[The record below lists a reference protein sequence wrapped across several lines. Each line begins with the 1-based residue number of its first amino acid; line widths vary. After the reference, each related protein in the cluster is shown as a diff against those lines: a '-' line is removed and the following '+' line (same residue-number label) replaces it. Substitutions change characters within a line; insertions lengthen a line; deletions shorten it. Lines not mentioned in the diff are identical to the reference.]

1 VAFLIIDRRLNGKH
15 KSAVNRQRFLRRYR
29 KHIKEAV
36 ADAVGK
42 RSITDIERGE
52 EISIPKKDVSEPV
65 FRHGHGGRQTGIL
78 PGNREFITGDKIKR
92 PSGGAG
98 GGGGPGATG
107 SGEGMDDFTFALTQE
122 EFMDFVFEDLEL
134 PNLAK
139 KQIKDTDSYKL
150 IKGGYTNEGIPA
162 RLNVVQSLRSAYA
175 RRIALSG
182 AIRRQIDVLETELE
196 KLEAAE
202 SGKADSHRAGD
213 LDGDRANLT
222 MDGPNQIIHI
232 RIREIKNELD
242 RLRRRLNHI
251 PFLDDF
257 DLRYNNVIQQ
267 PMPTSSAVM
276 FCIMDVSGSMTQDIK
291 DIAKRF
297 FILLYLF
304 LQRNYQKIDL
314 VFIRHHTSA
323 SEVDEQE
330 FFYARDT
337 GGTIVSSAL
346 KLMHKIVCERYPAS
360 DWNIYVAQASDG
372 DNWDDDSPL
381 CSDLL
386 LTKIMSLV
394 QYYAYVEITPREH
407 QALWHTYEGIV
418 ETFPDNFAMQQIEG
432 LGDIY
437 PVFHDLFQRRTT

>member
-1 VAFLIIDRRLNGKH
+1 MAFLIIDRRLNGKH

-29 KHIKEAV
+29 KHIKKAV

-52 EISIPKKDVSEPV
+52 EISIPKKDISEPI
-65 FRHGHGGRQTGIL
+65 FRHGRGGRQTGVL
-78 PGNREFITGDKIKR
+78 PGNKEFITGDKIKR
-92 PSGGAG
+92 PPGGAG
-98 GGGGPGATG
+98 GGGPGASD
-107 SGEGMDDFTFALTQE
+107 SGKGMDEFTFELTQE
-122 EFMDFVFEDLEL
+122 EFMNFMFEDLEL

-150 IKGGYTNEGIPA
+150 IKGGYTKEGIPA

-182 AIRRQIDVLETELE
+182 ATRRQIKVLEAELE
-196 KLEAAE
+196 KFGTQKSEQPDSPTNDLAANPDDVTE
-202 SGKADSHRAGD
+202 DSPKEDTH
-213 LDGDRANLT
+213 N
-222 MDGPNQIIHI
+222 

-242 RLRRRLNHI
+242 RLQRRLNHI

-257 DLRYNNVIQQ
+257 DLKYNNVIQQ
-267 PMPTSSAVM
+267 PMPTSRAVM
-276 FCIMDVSGSMTQDIK
+276 FCLMDVSGSMTQDIK

-304 LQRNYQKIDL
+304 LKRNYQKIDV

-346 KLMHKIVCERYPAS
+346 KLMHKIVYERYPTG
-360 DWNIYVAQASDG
+360 DWNIYAAQASDG
-372 DNWDDDSPL
+372 DNWDDDSPQ

-386 LTKIMSLV
+386 LNKIMPLV

-407 QALWHTYEGIV
+407 QALWHAYEGIV
-418 ETFPDNFAMQQIEG
+418 ENFPDSFAMQQIEG
-432 LGDIY
+432 LEDIY
-437 PVFHDLFQRRTT
+437 PVFHDLFQRKSQ